1 MTKVSGCHA
10 IVERT
15 QIVLGEIIL
24 GEMTPLLLVL
34 WREKTSRRQGIPMY
48 CLSTP
53 PVISEGQ
60 WIEANAKLIRQFGP
74 EVYLRQLLDTM
85 KQPA

>member
-1 MTKVSGCHA
+1 MPSDDWNSDDVRKVL
-10 IVERT
+10 IN
-15 QIVLGEIIL
+15 
-24 GEMTPLLLVL
+24 
-34 WREKTSRRQGIPMY
+34 PMY

-60 WIEANAKLIRQFGP
+60 SIEANAKLIRELGP

-85 KQPA
+85 KQPV